1 MLGALAG
8 TIVGFGWVG
17 AEISA
22 SPLAPAFIPGY
33 AIEPVSAT
41 FDGTAEKLRK

>member
-22 SPLAPAFIPGY
+22 SPLARAFIADY
-33 AIEPVSAT
+33 DIEPVFAT
-41 FDGTAEKLRK
+41 FDGIAEKFRK